1 MDESTKIAMLTA
13 RIARSEIVRA
23 PSPGR
28 APRLPD
34 RFDDVDVAILE
45 WIAAEG
51 RRAGQRLLPL

>member
-1 MDESTKIAMLTA
+1 MADATRLAEVTA
-13 RIARSEIVRA
+13 AIARSEIVRR

-34 RFDDVDVAILE
+34 GFDGVDVAILE

-51 RRAGQRLLPL
+51 RHAGRRLLPS